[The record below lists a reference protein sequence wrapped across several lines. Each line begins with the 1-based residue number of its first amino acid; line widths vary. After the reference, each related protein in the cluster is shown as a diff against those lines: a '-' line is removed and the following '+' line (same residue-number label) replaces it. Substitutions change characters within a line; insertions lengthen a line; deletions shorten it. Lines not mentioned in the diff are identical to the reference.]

1 MDWIDNKLQR
11 PKESGTYEIEDTFR
25 NSYKAKYN
33 ANWGSWNYFNVAKW
47 RII

>member
-11 PKESGTYEIEDTFR
+11 PKESGNYEIEDTFR
-25 NSYKAKYN
+25 NIYKAKYN
-33 ANWGSWNYFNVAKW
+33 ANWGNWNYFNVVKW